1 MRRALPILLA
11 AGAFIALAVLWI
23 VTDRR
28 ASQRIYDD
36 YSSANTSAKGLS
48 LASGYLAKKHKV
60 AMLTS
65 PLTRAHVESNA
76 IVFRVVGEQE
86 ISFDPEDLEEGK
98 FGPPRPKREPLLNDA
113 EEAFV
118 RGGGRLVIAARRG
131 VLTTADG
138 GEKIAR
144 KVFPL
149 WRNPG
154 DLQIENAWSGFTSLR
169 PRMHAIYA
177 SGARAIVA
185 RERIGAGE
193 LFMISAPQLLQNDA
207 LSRGNHLQFLNALA
221 GSGRPIYFDEVP
233 HGIVSDD
240 GSLALLKEWNL
251 GPFLIL
257 IALAAILYFWRASR
271 RIGPPVDDYRE
282 TRSDAVD
289 LVRSLAALYHQVTS
303 YGESLSLYHDALT
316 RTVASQT
323 GLRGDALRA
332 RVDALTG
339 GKRDLNGINNAFAKL
354 QAHRRIGS
362 QAQRTMSP

>member
-1 MRRALPILLA
+1 MRRALPLFIA

-36 YSSANTSAKGLS
+36 YSSANTSSKGLS
-48 LASGYLAKKHKV
+48 LASGYLAKNHKV
-60 AMLTS
+60 AMLTR
-65 PLTRAHVESNA
+65 PLTRARVEPNA
-76 IVFRVVGEQE
+76 IVFRIVSEQPL
-86 ISFDPEDLEEGK
+86 SFDPEDLEEGM
-98 FGPPRPKREPLLNDA
+98 FGPPRPKREALLNDA
-113 EEAFV
+113 EETFL
-118 RGGGRLVIAARRG
+118 RRGGRLVIAAQRG
-131 VLTTADG
+131 VLTTSGA
-138 GEKIAR
+138 GENVAR
-144 KVFPL
+144 KVFPI

-154 DLQIENAWSGFTSLR
+154 DLQIDDGWSAFTSLR
-169 PRMHAIYA
+169 PRMHAVYA
-177 SGARAIVA
+177 SGIHTIVA
-185 RERIGAGE
+185 RERVGAGE

-257 IALAAILYFWRASR
+257 IALAAVLYFWRASR

-289 LVRSLAALYHQVTS
+289 LVRSLAALYHKVTS
-303 YGESLSLYHDALT
+303 YGEALSLYHDALT

-323 GLRGDALRA
+323 GLRGDALRT
-332 RVDALTG
+332 RVDELTG
-339 GKRDLNGINNAFAKL
+339 GKRDLTGINTAFEKL
-354 QAHRRIGS
+354 KAHRR
-362 QAQRTMSP
+362 

>member
-1 MRRALPILLA
+1 MRRALPLILA
-11 AGAFIALAVLWI
+11 AVAFAAVAILWI

-65 PLTRAHVESNA
+65 PLTRAHVEPNA
-76 IVFRVVGEQE
+76 IVFRVVDEKPL
-86 ISFDPEDLEEGK
+86 SFDPEDLEGGK
-98 FGPPRPKREPLLNDA
+98 FGPPRPKREKLLNDA

-118 RGGGRLVIAARRG
+118 RGGGRLVLATERG
-131 VLTTADG
+131 ALATSDT
-138 GEKIAR
+138 GEKVAR

-149 WRNPG
+149 WRNLG
-154 DLQIENAWSGFTSLR
+154 DLQMDDDWNAFTTLR

-177 SGARAIVA
+177 SGAHTIVA
-185 RERIGAGE
+185 RERIGTGE
-193 LFMISAPQLLQNDA
+193 LFLISAPQLLRNDA

-251 GPFLIL
+251 GPFLLL

-289 LVRSLAALYHQVTS
+289 LVRSLAALYHKVTS
-303 YGESLSLYHDALT
+303 YGEAMSLYYEALT

-332 RVDALTG
+332 RVDELTG
-339 GKRDLNGINNAFAKL
+339 GKRDLNGINAAFQKL
-354 QAHRRIGS
+354 QAHRR
-362 QAQRTMSP
+362 